1 MPDRVGAM
9 GRLAR
14 TPRPDAA
21 ILDISLGGEM
31 AFPLADLLQEK
42 QIPVVF
48 ATGYDQEA
56 IPETYGDL
64 PRL

>member
-48 ATGYDQEA
+48 ATGYDQ
-56 IPETYGDL
+56 
-64 PRL
+64 